1 VYCNDHSCHSIIL
14 LSFNLINRIFFLYF

>member
-1 VYCNDHSCHSIIL
+1 VYCNDRSCHSITL